1 MSTTPQMIT
10 PQIIKD
16 QEFQTKFR
24 GYDPVEVKAY
34 LDLIAEE
41 FFDLQER
48 CRLQIDDLQA
58 VHEEKEIIEQQ
69 KISLEA
75 SNAESR
81 KMAEELRQAE
91 LLMEQKIAT
100 QAKESEGFR
109 AWITRLEEEKKGLE
123 EVVNSAKARIQK
135 AESALLQ
142 EKAEKGILARKIELM
157 EAQQREAKKDEV
169 DFRSTLTAAQKFCD
183 AMKEK
188 SKKQAEQMLDA
199 AKAEIEQIRQAAHAE
214 LAHLPGE
221 IEALQQ
227 KREEARKVL
236 RATLEAY
243 LQNLDIFPA
252 ADEQSS
258 EREIDDLFQKIQIL
272 EDGSL
277 NSEDLE
283 ALNLEPGIMFHADG
297 EKELLSVFETD
308 ESSGD
313 HADDKRI

>member
-24 GYDPVEVKAY
+24 GYDPIEVKAY

-58 VHEEKEIIEQQ
+58 FHEEKEIIEQQ
-69 KISLEA
+69 NISLEA
-75 SNAESR
+75 SNAVSR
-81 KMAEELRQAE
+81 KMAEKLRQTG
-91 LLMEQKIAT
+91 LQTEQKIAI

-109 AWITRLEEEKKGLE
+109 AWITNLEGEKKGLE
-123 EVVNSAKARIQK
+123 EAVSSANARTQK
-135 AESALLQ
+135 AEEALLQ
-142 EKAEKGILARKIELM
+142 EEADKGILARKIELM
-157 EAQQREAKKDEV
+157 EAQQREGKKDEV
-169 DFRSTLTAAQKFCD
+169 DFRSTLAAAQQFCD

-188 SKKQAEQMLDA
+188 SKEQAEQLLDA
-199 AKAEIEQIRQAAHAE
+199 AKAEIEQIRQTAHAE
-214 LAHLPGE
+214 LVHLPGE

-252 ADEQSS
+252 ADEHSP
-258 EREIDDLFQKIQIL
+258 EWENDNLFQKIQIL

-277 NSEDLE
+277 NSEDLA
-283 ALNLEPGIMFHADG
+283 ALNREPGIMSHSDG
-297 EKELLSVFETD
+297 EKELLSVFEAD

-313 HADDKRI
+313 ADDEKI

>member
-41 FFDLQER
+41 FFDIQER
-48 CRLQIDDLQA
+48 CRLQIDDLQTS
-58 VHEEKEIIEQQ
+58 HEEKEIIEQQ

-75 SNAESR
+75 SSAESR
-81 KMAEELRQAE
+81 KMAEELRQAG
-91 LLMEQKIAT
+91 LQMEQKLAA

-109 AWITRLEEEKKGLE
+109 VWITRLEEEKKGLE
-123 EVVNSAKARIQK
+123 EAVSSANAKLQK
-135 AESALLQ
+135 AEAALLQ

-157 EAQQREAKKDEV
+157 EAQQREGKKDEV
-169 DFRSTLTAAQKFCD
+169 DFRSTLAAAQQFCD

-188 SKKQAEQMLDA
+188 SKEQAEQLLDA
-199 AKAEIEQIRQAAHAE
+199 AKAEIEQLRQAAHAE
-214 LAHLPGE
+214 LSHLPGE

-243 LQNLDIFPA
+243 LQNLDIFPV
-252 ADEQSS
+252 ADEHSPEQ
-258 EREIDDLFQKIQIL
+258 ENDDLFQKIQIL

-277 NSEDLE
+277 NAEDLA
-283 ALNLEPGIMFHADG
+283 ALNWEPGIM
-297 EKELLSVFETD
+297 L
-308 ESSGD
+308 
-313 HADDKRI
+313 HADDEKI

>member
-1 MSTTPQMIT
+1 MSTIPQMIT

-16 QEFQTKFR
+16 QEFQSKFR
-24 GYDPVEVKAY
+24 GYDPIEVKAY

-58 VHEEKEIIEQQ
+58 FHEEKEIIEQQ
-69 KISLEA
+69 KTSLEA

-81 KMAEELRQAE
+81 KMAEELRRAGLQ
-91 LLMEQKIAT
+91 MEQKIAA

-109 AWITRLEEEKKGLE
+109 AWITSLEEEKKRLE

-142 EKAEKGILARKIELM
+142 EKAEKGILARKIGLM
-157 EAQQREAKKDEV
+157 EAQQREGKKDEV
-169 DFRSTLTAAQKFCD
+169 DFRSTLAAAQQFCD

-188 SKKQAEQMLDA
+188 SKKEAEQLLDA
-199 AKAEIEQIRQAAHAE
+199 ARAEIEQLRQAAHAE

-243 LQNLDIFPA
+243 LQNLDLFPA
-252 ADEQSS
+252 ADEHSL
-258 EREIDDLFQKIQIL
+258 ERKNDDLFQKIQIL

-277 NSEDLE
+277 NTEDLA
-283 ALNLEPGIMFHADG
+283 ALNWEPGIMPHADG
-297 EKELLSVFETD
+297 EKELLSVFEAD
-308 ESSGD
+308 ESSGG
-313 HADDKRI
+313 HAADEKI